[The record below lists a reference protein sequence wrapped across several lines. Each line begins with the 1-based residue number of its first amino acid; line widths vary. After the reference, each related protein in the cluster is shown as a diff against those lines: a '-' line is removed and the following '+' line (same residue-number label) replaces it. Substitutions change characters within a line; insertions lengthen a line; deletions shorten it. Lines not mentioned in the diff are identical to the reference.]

1 MIGGLKQTTS
11 RLAIAAAAGLF
22 TGGIALTP
30 VQAADL
36 GGDCCADLEER
47 VAELEATT
55 VRKGN
60 RKVSVKLSGQVNRG
74 ILFWDDGED
83 SDTYFVDVENSNTRF
98 RITGSAS
105 ISPGRTAG
113 FRIEADWFIQNN
125 SSAVSNCNNTDFA
138 GAQCMAQAN
147 TVGNSAQRG
156 GLINSQNA
164 AGVTDMRWSEVWF
177 KDDRLGKLSLGKGD
191 TASNGTS
198 EVDLSGTSVA
208 QYAGMADVGG
218 AFQFRTSGGATPG
231 GFAGASLGDAYS
243 QNDGLSRRNRLRYDT
258 PAIGGF
264 TFSAS
269 ASADDAVDGALR
281 FKKEWNSVRCAWA
294 GAIAH
299 DTTEKGREVLNVRRA
314 DDKWIYSTSGSC
326 LHTPSGLNLTLGY
339 SETDEGIDDVDAQW
353 FFIKAG
359 ISRRWNSHGKTS
371 ISVQYAENQNRL
383 RGINARG
390 GDLNSYGVAFV
401 QKIDSAAL
409 ELYVAWSHHELDRIN
424 NQSFQDL
431 DFLLMG
437 ARMKF

>member
-60 RKVSVKLSGQVNRG
+60 RKVSLKLSGQVNRAM
-74 ILFWDDGED
+74 LYWDDGTD
-83 SDTYFVDVENSNTRF
+83 DDVYFVDVENSSTRF
-98 RITGSAS
+98 RLTGSGV

-125 SSAVSNCNNTDFA
+125 SSAVSNCEDTDYTGGSQGCLA
-138 GAQCMAQAN
+138 LAN
-147 TVGNSAQRG
+147 TVGNSVSNPNGQATAAQ
-156 GLINSQNA
+156 
-164 AGVTDMRWSEVWF
+164 VTDMRWSEVWI

-191 TASNGTS
+191 TATNGTS

-218 AFQFRTSGGATPG
+218 AFQFRDN
-231 GFAGASLGDAYS
+231 AGNFTGVSLGDVYS
-243 QNDGLSRRNRLRYDT
+243 QFDGLSRQNRLRYDT
-258 PAIGGF
+258 PSFGGF
-264 TFSAS
+264 TLSTS
-269 ASADDAVDGALR
+269 VGADDFVDGALR

-294 GAIAH
+294 GGIAH
-299 DTTEKGREVLNVRRA
+299 NTNER
-314 DDKWIYSTSGSC
+314 DDDQWIYSTSGSC

-339 SETDEGIDDVDAQW
+339 AETDEGASDHDRDW
-353 FFIKAG
+353 WFIKAG

-371 ISVQYAENQNRL
+371 ISVQYANNSDFL
-383 RGINARG
+383 STATTDRGD
-390 GDLNSYGVAFV
+390 DLDSFGVAFV
-401 QKIDSAAL
+401 QNIDSAAL
-409 ELYVAWSHHELDRIN
+409 ELYVAWSHYELDDN
-424 NQSFQDL
+424 TATNYDDL
-431 DFLLMG
+431 DFVLAG